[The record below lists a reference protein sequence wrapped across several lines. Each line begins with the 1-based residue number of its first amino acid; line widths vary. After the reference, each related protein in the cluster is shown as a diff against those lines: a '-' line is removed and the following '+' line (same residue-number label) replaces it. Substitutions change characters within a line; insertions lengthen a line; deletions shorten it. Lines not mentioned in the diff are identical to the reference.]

1 MIFRFF
7 ILTCLLFA
15 FIKAGEIGYYYEN
28 DRFLLAILMFGCE
41 GNMHCTN
48 SRYFEV
54 DKQNAKSLE
63 ILSKPT
69 PIKNSLNER
78 LMGYKFKNS
87 NCAYEIYGD
96 IMPDRT
102 VYLTI
107 SRQGKTIF
115 KSDNIQE
122 IDQNKFISKLE
133 MTNKEL
139 LTAFDKFYK
148 KLQNR
153 YR

>member
-1 MIFRFF
+1 
-7 ILTCLLFA
+7 
-15 FIKAGEIGYYYEN
+15 
-28 DRFLLAILMFGCE
+28 MFGCE
-41 GNMHCTN
+41 GDMHCTN

-63 ILSKPT
+63 ILSKLT

-133 MTNKEL
+133 TTNKEL

>member
-7 ILTCLLFA
+7 ILTC
-15 FIKAGEIGYYYEN
+15 
-28 DRFLLAILMFGCE
+28 
-41 GNMHCTN
+41 
-48 SRYFEV
+48 
-54 DKQNAKSLE
+54 
-63 ILSKPT
+63 
-69 PIKNSLNER
+69 
-78 LMGYKFKNS
+78 
-87 NCAYEIYGD
+87 EIYGD

-102 VYLTI
+102 VYLSI

-153 YR
+153 YQ